1 VHTVAEILRDK
12 GSDIWT
18 ISPDDVVIDALTMM
32 AEKRIGALLVMRN
45 EKLVGI
51 LSERDYARK
60 IALEGLSSRKSKVS
74 DIMSHKVL
82 CVKPEQTVQ
91 ECMALMS
98 DKRARHLPVVDHKK
112 VIGLVSIGDLVK
124 NVIAEQRFEIEALQY
139 YITH

>member
-1 VHTVAEILRDK
+1 MHTVAEILRDK

-32 AEKRIGALLVMRN
+32 AEKRIGALLVMSN

-98 DKRARHLPVVDHKK
+98 DKRARHLPVIDHKK

>member
-1 VHTVAEILRDK
+1 MHTVAEILRDK

-32 AEKRIGALLVMRN
+32 AEKGIGALLVMRN

-98 DKRARHLPVVDHKK
+98 AKRARHLPVVDHKK

>member
-1 VHTVAEILRDK
+1 MHTVAEILRDK

-32 AEKRIGALLVMRN
+32 AEKRIGALLVMSN

-98 DKRARHLPVVDHKK
+98 EKRARHLPVVDHKK

>member
-1 VHTVAEILRDK
+1 MHTVAEILRDK

-32 AEKRIGALLVMRN
+32 AEKRIGALLVMSDG
-45 EKLVGI
+45 KLVGI

-98 DKRARHLPVVDHKK
+98 DKRARHLPVIDHKK

>member
-1 VHTVAEILRDK
+1 MHTVAEILRDK

-98 DKRARHLPVVDHKK
+98 EKRARHLPVVDHKK

>member
-1 VHTVAEILRDK
+1 MHTVAEILRDK

-32 AEKRIGALLVMRN
+32 AEKRIGALLVMSN

>member
-1 VHTVAEILRDK
+1 MHTVAEILRDK

-32 AEKRIGALLVMRN
+32 AEKGIGALLVMSDD
-45 EKLVGI
+45 KLVGI

-60 IALEGLSSRKSKVS
+60 VALEGLSSRKSKVS

>member
-98 DKRARHLPVVDHKK
+98 EKRARHLPVVDHKK

>member
-1 VHTVAEILRDK
+1 MHTVAEILRDK

-32 AEKRIGALLVMRN
+32 AEKGIGALLVMSDD
-45 EKLVGI
+45 KLVGI

-82 CVKPEQTVQ
+82 CVKPEQTVE

-98 DKRARHLPVVDHKK
+98 DKRARHLPVIDHKK

>member
-32 AEKRIGALLVMRN
+32 AEKGIGALLVMSDD
-45 EKLVGI
+45 KLVGI

-98 DKRARHLPVVDHKK
+98 DKRARHLPVIDHKK